1 MKAIAEKKKAK
12 NIGEF
17 IIYMYQMEDLLR
29 AYQFNMQEVKQYV
42 ISHYPVSE
50 EEKEETF
57 QWFNELANSL
67 ASENVKEKG
76 HLKSVQAMVDLLAK
90 LHWQLLKTDNI
101 YFNIYQKAKPHII
114 QMVLEAGE
122 NSPGNEIQICLNA
135 IYGLLLAKLRGREIP
150 KDMQQATDAFGD
162 VLSYLNWAY
171 FEELENRVREN

>member
-1 MKAIAEKKKAK
+1 MKGIAEKKKAK

-57 QWFNELANSL
+57 QWFAGLADSMANEDI
-67 ASENVKEKG
+67 KERG
-76 HLKSVQAMVDLLAK
+76 HLKSAQQMVDLLAK
-90 LHWQLLKTDNI
+90 LHWQLLKTDKT
-101 YFNIYQKAKPHII
+101 YYDIYQKAKPHII

-150 KDMQQATDAFGD
+150 KEMLEATDAFGD

-171 FEELENRVREN
+171 FKGSESRARNN

>member
-42 ISHYPVSE
+42 ISHYPISDK
-50 EEKEETF
+50 EKEETF
-57 QWFNELANSL
+57 QWFSDLADSMANENIRDG
-67 ASENVKEKG
+67 G
-76 HLKSVQAMVDLLAK
+76 HLKSVQQMVDLLAK
-90 LHWQLLKTDNI
+90 LHWQLLKTDNT

-122 NSPGNEIQICLNA
+122 NSPGNEIQICINA

-150 KDMQQATDAFGD
+150 KDMVAATEIFGD
-162 VLSYLNWAY
+162 VLSYLSYAY
-171 FEELENRVREN
+171 FEGLESKAREN

>member
-29 AYQFNMQEVKQYV
+29 AYQFNMKDVKQYV
-42 ISHYPVSE
+42 VSHYPISE

-57 QWFNELANSL
+57 QWFQELADSM
-67 ASENVKEKG
+67 SHEGIKDSG
-76 HLKSVQAMVDLLAK
+76 HLKSVQSMVDLLAN
-90 LHWQLLKTDNI
+90 LHWQLLKTDNT

-114 QMVLEAGE
+114 QMVIEAGE
-122 NSPGNEIQICLNA
+122 KSPGNEIQICINA

-150 KDMQQATDAFGD
+150 KDIVAATEIFGD

-171 FEELENRVREN
+171 FEELEGKARDN

>member
-12 NIGEF
+12 NIGEY

-29 AYQFNMQEVKQYV
+29 AYQFIMQEVKQYV
-42 ISHYPVSE
+42 ISHYPISE

-57 QWFNELANSL
+57 QWFAGLADSM
-67 ASENVKEKG
+67 AIENIKESG
-76 HLKSVQAMVDLLAK
+76 HLKSVQQMVDLLAK
-90 LHWQLLKTDNI
+90 LHWQLLKTDKT
-101 YFNIYQKAKPHII
+101 YFHIYQKAKPHII

-135 IYGLLLAKLRGREIP
+135 IYGLLLAKLHGREIP
-150 KDMQQATDAFGD
+150 KDMVAATEIFGD

-171 FEELENRVREN
+171 FEGLGNSSRDN